1 METENKNLADALSTA
16 QKKLDSAKK
25 ELIQI
30 SKKAPVKSQAETE
43 NKGPGLT
50 LAGSEM
56 DSDDMKI
63 LNVLKRHF
71 ETLYKH
77 LMKLMMTSAT

>member
-1 METENKNLADALSTA
+1 MKT
-16 QKKLDSAKK
+16 
-25 ELIQI
+25 
-30 SKKAPVKSQAETE
+30 PAETE
-43 NKGPGLT
+43 NKGPGFS
-50 LAGSEM
+50 LAGAEM

-77 LMKLMMTSAT
+77 LMKLMMTS